1 MSGRHDALVEPARDP
16 STDVELAR
24 ELGEAAGG
32 GERLSASQARRIAAL
47 AGRSAQAAGAK
58 AVASGRWLADI
69 AVDVPTHLPLRDL
82 DTLRTHHDGLS
93 GAYLARSLVRN
104 ASLASGAVGAT
115 TGALAAASTAT
126 PAAWATLPVELAVET
141 LIVVGIEMKL
151 AGELH
156 EAAGYRV
163 AHDLRSHGPLLARAW
178 SDTRGIDA
186 AELARLARPG
196 AQGMVAQTAAEM
208 MGRSARDQ
216 LTLQIRRRLMRRA
229 GRNTVTLAPLM
240 AGAVAGGA
248 LNRRATR
255 RFGLSMARTLG
266 VPPP

>member
-1 MSGRHDALVEPARDP
+1 MEPARDA
-16 STDVELAR
+16 STDLELAR
-24 ELGEAAGG
+24 ALGEATG
-32 GERLSASQARRIAAL
+32 GEEQLSTSQVRRIASL
-47 AGRSAQAAGAK
+47 ATRSAKAAGAK

-69 AVDVPTHLPLRDL
+69 TVDVPAHIPLRGL
-82 DTLRTHHDGLS
+82 DTLRDHHDGLA
-93 GAYLARSLVRN
+93 GAYLSRGLIRN

-115 TGALAAASTAT
+115 TGAIAAASTAT
-126 PAAWATLPVELAVET
+126 PATWATLPVELAVET

-163 AHDLRSHGPLLARAW
+163 AHDLRTHGPLLARAW
-178 SDTRGIDA
+178 SETRGIDP

-196 AQGMVAQTAAEM
+196 AHGMVAQTAAEI

-229 GRNTVTLAPLM
+229 GRNTVTFVPLM

-255 RFGLSMARTLG
+255 HFGLSMARTLG
-266 VPPP
+266 IPPP

>member
-1 MSGRHDALVEPARDP
+1 VEPVAEDP
-16 STDVELAR
+16 EESNRALAR
-24 ELGEAAGG
+24 ALGEATGAD
-32 GERLSASQARRIAAL
+32 ERLTVGQARRLAAL
-47 AGRSAQAAGAK
+47 AGRSARTAGAK

-69 AVDVPTHLPLRDL
+69 TVDVPTHIPLRDL
-82 DTLRTHHDGLS
+82 DTLRAHHDGLS
-93 GAYLARSLVRN
+93 GAYLARALIRN
-104 ASLASGAVGAT
+104 ASLTSGAVGAT
-115 TGALAAASTAT
+115 TGALAAASEAT
-126 PAAWATLPVELAVET
+126 PATWATLPVELAIET

-156 EAAGYRV
+156 EAAGYQV
-163 AHDLRSHGPLLARAW
+163 AHDLRAHGPLLAKAW
-178 SDTRGIDA
+178 SETRGIDPD
-186 AELARLARPG
+186 ELARLARPG
-196 AQGMVAQTAAEM
+196 AHGLVAQTAAEV

-229 GRNTVTLAPLM
+229 GRNTVTFVPLM

-266 VPPP
+266 IPPP